1 MYFTREDIL
10 KIQKALLQLG
20 IKDSEFKTAQ
30 LPLQE
35 DDTITI
41 VQNNVNRKVKISN
54 IIGQFNI
61 LNRQDFINVSDMYDE
76 HYITINEAIKL
87 INSDN
92 DDVATK
98 TTAFYSKC
106 INAIQGFTSVVVDAI
121 NKSMKFNYAL
131 LKKVAAYKPAK
142 ESFNIFESALGV
154 L

>member
-20 IKDSEFKTAQ
+20 IKDSEFKTAH

-41 VQNNVNRKVKISN
+41 VQNNVNRKVKVSN

-76 HYITINEAIKL
+76 HYITISEAIKL
-87 INSDN
+87 LPER
-92 DDVATK
+92 K
-98 TTAFYSKC
+98 R
-106 INAIQGFTSVVVDAI
+106 
-121 NKSMKFNYAL
+121 
-131 LKKVAAYKPAK
+131 K
-142 ESFNIFESALGV
+142 EGLVITF
-154 L
+154 

>member
-76 HYITINEAIKL
+76 HYITIGEAIKL
-87 INSDN
+87 LPERKRKAGLVITFQNTN
-92 DDVATK
+92 
-98 TTAFYSKC
+98 
-106 INAIQGFTSVVVDAI
+106 
-121 NKSMKFNYAL
+121 
-131 LKKVAAYKPAK
+131 
-142 ESFNIFESALGV
+142 
-154 L
+154 